1 MQYKRILEIV
11 KYSSELYR
19 EGLVKKG
26 DAVSMRTVDGILI
39 SDPEKALEEIAAE
52 DVLKIKDGQETSG
65 IALLH
70 REIYNARPEINAIVT
85 NHAQYSLALSEMVKK
100 FPAVLDDFA
109 QIVGP
114 SGKVSPSDK
123 PVDVIKTLKGRN
135 ACLVKGAGALS
146 LGRTLDEAHTG
157 ALVLEKGAKAFMEAT
172 VLGGAKKIG
181 LVDGLLMNF
190 VYKKKYSKADQ
201 ELKMEELDQ

>member
-1 MQYKRILEIV
+1 
-11 KYSSELYR
+11 
-19 EGLVKKG
+19 
-26 DAVSMRTVDGILI
+26 
-39 SDPEKALEEIAAE
+39 
-52 DVLKIKDGQETSG
+52 
-65 IALLH
+65 
-70 REIYNARPEINAIVT
+70 
-85 NHAQYSLALSEMVKK
+85 
-100 FPAVLDDFA
+100 
-109 QIVGP
+109 
-114 SGKVSPSDK
+114 
-123 PVDVIKTLKGRN
+123 VDVIKTLKGRN

>member
-100 FPAVLDDFA
+100 IPRRPRRLRADSRAERQGFA
-109 QIVGP
+109 LGQAC
-114 SGKVSPSDK
+114 
-123 PVDVIKTLKGRN
+123 GRN
-135 ACLVKGAGALS
+135 
-146 LGRTLDEAHTG
+146 
-157 ALVLEKGAKAFMEAT
+157 
-172 VLGGAKKIG
+172 
-181 LVDGLLMNF
+181 
-190 VYKKKYSKADQ
+190 
-201 ELKMEELDQ
+201 